1 MQRPQCKTKGSG
13 ILRTR
18 CSKLSAELGASVVA
32 LDIAP
37 VEGPCE
43 LALEVDLRERASVDA
58 ALERIEGPIHAV
70 FSCAG
75 IADGPAVMRVN
86 FIGHRHVIDRL
97 IEKGAL
103 GRGSAICLI
112 SSVAGIGW
120 ETDLPRLVEFLAT
133 PDFDSGSAWVDAHPD
148 TNQYMFSKQAINAYV
163 AREALGMQK
172 RGIRINAV
180 CPGPTDTPLAQ
191 ANADMW
197 LSFASDYRAEAGI
210 EYLSPDQIASTMAFL
225 NSPASNGVSGVTL
238 LVDSGHV
245 MASISGGWAA
255 DQPLLDILRGK
266 TS

>member
-1 MQRPQCKTKGSG
+1 MGAAVARLTM
-13 ILRTR
+13 
-18 CSKLSAELGASVVA
+18 AEGASTVVM
-32 LDIAP
+32 DYAP
-37 VEGPCE
+37 VDFDVTAAVQVDLGDRESADRAVDE
-43 LALEVDLRERASVDA
+43 ALEALGGSVDA
-58 ALERIEGPIHAV
+58 L
-70 FSCAG
+70 FSAAG

-112 SSVAGIGW
+112 YSVAGIGW